1 MDDLDQLVD
10 EPKLIARL
18 RQTYRV
24 AALCLALG
32 MSMTEAA
39 AHAHISEVDLNRYIR
54 DNRFQTMLDEFN
66 REIEGRMVERVTRKR
81 VRVIAKAQIHAE
93 EALDVALDI
102 MRTSMQDN
110 VRWNI
115 AKALIKQVGVD
126 MDSVMNGDEISKPEV
141 LLEHQDPSFLRR
153 LNETEDELKQWE
165 EQKQMTAG
173 ASS

>member
-1 MDDLDQLVD
+1 MQDLNPD

-24 AALCLALG
+24 AAIGLALG
-32 MSMTEAA
+32 MSMAEAA
-39 AHAHISEVDLNRYIR
+39 AHAHISETDLNRYMR
-54 DNRFQTMLDEFN
+54 DGRFQAMLDEFN
-66 REIEGRMVERVTRKR
+66 KEIEGRMVERVTRKR

-93 EALDVALDI
+93 EALDVALGI

-126 MDSVMNGDEISKPEV
+126 LDNVMQGDELKKPEV
-141 LLEHQDPSFLRR
+141 LLEQQDPSFLKR
-153 LNETEDELKQWE
+153 LNETEAELAAWD
-165 EQKQMTAG
+165 EQKQLS
-173 ASS
+173 ASNA